1 MQNIILIGMPGAGK
15 STTGI
20 VLAKKTGYKF
30 IDSDLLIQEKYGML
44 LQDIIEK
51 YGTEGFNKIENNI
64 NSSIKTDKSV
74 IATGGSVVYG
84 KEAMQHLKSIGK
96 IIYLELPFNE
106 ISNRL
111 GNLEQRG
118 VSMKKNQTLKS
129 LYNERIPLYEK
140 YADIVINCKGLEIRK
155 TICLLYTS
163 DAADD

>member
-96 IIYLELPFNE
+96 IIYL
-106 ISNRL
+106 
-111 GNLEQRG
+111 
-118 VSMKKNQTLKS
+118 
-129 LYNERIPLYEK
+129 
-140 YADIVINCKGLEIRK
+140 
-155 TICLLYTS
+155 
-163 DAADD
+163 

>member
-20 VLAKKTGYKF
+20 VLAKKIGYRF

-51 YGTEGFNKIENNI
+51 NGTEGFNQIENNV
-64 NSSIKTDKSV
+64 NSLIKADKSV
-74 IATGGSVVYG
+74 IATGGSVIYG

-106 ISNRL
+106 INNRL
-111 GNLEQRG
+111 GNLEKRG
-118 VSMKKNQTLKS
+118 VSIKKNQTLKS
-129 LYNERIPLYEK
+129 LYDERIPLYEK
-140 YADIVINCKGLEIRK
+140 YADIILHCKGMEIRE
-155 TICLLYTS
+155 TINLICNILHI
-163 DAADD
+163 

>member
-84 KEAMQHLKSIGK
+84 KEAMKHLKSIGK

-155 TICLLYTS
+155 TIDLICNTLNIP
-163 DAADD
+163 

>member
-20 VLAKKTGYKF
+20 VLAKKIGYRF
-30 IDSDLLIQEKYGML
+30 IDSDLLIQEKYGMV

-51 YGTEGFNKIENNI
+51 NGTEGFNQIENHI
-64 NSSIKTDKSV
+64 NSSIKADKSV

-106 ISNRL
+106 INNRL

-118 VSMKKNQTLKS
+118 VSMKRNQTLKS
-129 LYNERIPLYEK
+129 LYDERIPLYEK
-140 YADIVINCKGLEIRK
+140 YADIVLHCKGMGIRE
-155 TICLLYTS
+155 TIDLICNILHI
-163 DAADD
+163 